1 MNWKRALKEYRN
13 YLVLEK
19 ALSDNSVEAYLRDVK
34 KLSTFCIK
42 NKELTDCT
50 KVSVKSLRDFI
61 VTLHEQKS
69 SSKSQARILSGIK
82 SFFHYLCIGDI
93 IEANPCDKI
102 DRPRI
107 ERKLPDT
114 LSPDEINKIIDS
126 IDLSSTH
133 GERNRTLLETLYSCG
148 LRVSELIDLKC
159 SKLFLD
165 DGFLIVI
172 GKGSKERLVPLNK
185 TLIKY
190 LKNYISLIRSHQNI
204 ASGHEDFVFLNNR
217 GKQLTRMMIFTIVK
231 KLVEKSG
238 INKNVSPHTFRHSF
252 ATHLLQGD
260 ADLRAI
266 QTMLGHESISTT
278 EIYMHIDRD
287 FIREEII
294 QHHPRK

>member
-19 ALSDNSVEAYLRDVK
+19 ALSNNSVEAYLRDVK
-34 KLSTFCIK
+34 KLSSFCTE
-42 NKELTDCT
+42 NKEITDCT
-50 KVSVKSLRDFI
+50 KVSITILREFI
-61 VTLHEQKS
+61 IHLHECKS

-82 SFFHYLCIGDI
+82 SFYHYLCIENVID
-93 IEANPCDKI
+93 ANPCDKI

-114 LSPDEINKIIDS
+114 LSPDEINDIINS
-126 IDLSSTH
+126 VDLSNPH
-133 GERNRTLLETLYSCG
+133 GERNRTILETLYSCG
-148 LRVSELIDLKC
+148 LRVSELINLKC
-159 SKLFLD
+159 SKLFLE

-172 GKGSKERLVPLNK
+172 GKGNKERAVPLNK
-185 TLIKY
+185 ILIKY
-190 LKNYISLIRSHQNI
+190 LKNYIRLIRSHQDI
-204 ASGHEDFVFLNNR
+204 ATGHEDYVFLNNR

-231 KLVEKSG
+231 KYTEKSG
-238 INKNVSPHTFRHSF
+238 IKKNISPHTFRHSF
-252 ATHLLQGD
+252 ATHLLQGG

-287 FIREEII
+287 FIRQEII

>member
-19 ALSDNSVEAYLRDVK
+19 ALSNNSVEAYLRDVK
-34 KLSTFCIK
+34 KLSSFCTE
-42 NKELTDCT
+42 NKEIIDCT
-50 KVSVKSLRDFI
+50 KVSITILREFI
-61 VTLHEQKS
+61 IHLHECKS

-82 SFFHYLCIGDI
+82 SFYHYLS
-93 IEANPCDKI
+93 IENVIDANPCDKI

-114 LSPDEINKIIDS
+114 LSPDEINDIINS
-126 IDLSSTH
+126 VDLSNPH
-133 GERNRTLLETLYSCG
+133 GERNRTILETLYSCG
-148 LRVSELIDLKC
+148 LRVSELINLKC
-159 SKLFLD
+159 SKLFLE
-165 DGFLIVI
+165 DGFLIVT
-172 GKGSKERLVPLNK
+172 GKGNKERAVPLNNI
-185 TLIKY
+185 LIKY
-190 LKNYISLIRSHQNI
+190 LKNYIRLIRSHQDI
-204 ASGHEDFVFLNNR
+204 ETGHEDFVFLNNR

-231 KLVEKSG
+231 KHTEKAG
-238 INKNVSPHTFRHSF
+238 IKKNISPHTFRHSF
-252 ATHLLQGD
+252 ASHLLQGG

-287 FIREEII
+287 FVRQEII

>member
-19 ALSDNSVEAYLRDVK
+19 ALSNNSVEAYLRDVK
-34 KLSTFCIK
+34 KLSSFCTE
-42 NKELTDCT
+42 NKEIIDCT
-50 KVSVKSLRDFI
+50 KVSITILREFI
-61 VTLHEQKS
+61 IHLHECNS
-69 SSKSQARILSGIK
+69 SNKSQARILSGIK
-82 SFFHYLCIGDI
+82 SFYHYLS
-93 IEANPCDKI
+93 IENVIDANPCDKI

-114 LSPDEINKIIDS
+114 LSPDEINDIINS
-126 IDLSSTH
+126 VDLSNPH
-133 GERNRTLLETLYSCG
+133 GERNKTILETLYSCG
-148 LRVSELIDLKC
+148 LRVSELINLKC
-159 SKLFLD
+159 SKLFLE
-165 DGFLIVI
+165 DGFLIVT
-172 GKGSKERLVPLNK
+172 GKGNKERAVPLNK

-190 LKNYISLIRSHQNI
+190 LKNYIRLIRSHQDI
-204 ASGHEDFVFLNNR
+204 ETGHEDFVFLNNR

-231 KLVEKSG
+231 KHTEKAG
-238 INKNVSPHTFRHSF
+238 IKKNISPHTFRHSF
-252 ATHLLQGD
+252 ASHLLQGG

-287 FIREEII
+287 FVRQEII

>member
-19 ALSDNSVEAYLRDVK
+19 ALSNNSVEAYLRDVK
-34 KLSTFCIK
+34 KLSSFCTE
-42 NKELTDCT
+42 NKEITDST
-50 KVSVKSLRDFI
+50 KVSITILREFI
-61 VTLHEQKS
+61 IHLHECKS

-82 SFFHYLCIGDI
+82 SFYHYLS
-93 IEANPCDKI
+93 IENVIDTNPCDKI

-114 LSPDEINKIIDS
+114 LSPDEINDIINS
-126 IDLSSTH
+126 VDLSNPH
-133 GERNRTLLETLYSCG
+133 GERNRTILETLYSCG
-148 LRVSELIDLKC
+148 LRVSELINLKC
-159 SKLFLD
+159 SKLFLE
-165 DGFLIVI
+165 DGFLIVN
-172 GKGSKERLVPLNK
+172 GKGNKERAVPLNK
-185 TLIKY
+185 ILIKY
-190 LKNYISLIRSHQNI
+190 LKNYIRLIRSHQDI
-204 ASGHEDFVFLNNR
+204 ETGHEDFVFLNNR

-231 KLVEKSG
+231 KHTEKAG
-238 INKNVSPHTFRHSF
+238 IKKNISPHTFRHSF
-252 ATHLLQGD
+252 ASHLLQGG

-287 FIREEII
+287 FVRQEII

>member
-19 ALSDNSVEAYLRDVK
+19 ALSNNSVEAYLRDVK
-34 KLSTFCIK
+34 KLSSFCTEQ
-42 NKELTDCT
+42 KEITDST
-50 KVSVKSLRDFI
+50 KVSITILREFI
-61 VTLHEQKS
+61 IYLHECKS

-82 SFFHYLCIGDI
+82 SFYHYLS
-93 IEANPCDKI
+93 IENVIDANPCDKI

-114 LSPDEINKIIDS
+114 LSPDEINDIINS
-126 IDLSSTH
+126 VDLSNPH
-133 GERNRTLLETLYSCG
+133 GERNRTILETLYSCG
-148 LRVSELIDLKC
+148 LRVSELINLKC
-159 SKLFLD
+159 SKLFLE
-165 DGFLIVI
+165 DGFLIVT
-172 GKGSKERLVPLNK
+172 GKGNKERAVPLNK

-190 LKNYISLIRSHQNI
+190 LKNYMRLIRSHQDI
-204 ASGHEDFVFLNNR
+204 ETGHEDFVFLNNR

-231 KLVEKSG
+231 KHTEKAG
-238 INKNVSPHTFRHSF
+238 IKKNISPHTFRHSF
-252 ATHLLQGD
+252 ASHLLQGG

-278 EIYMHIDRD
+278 EIYMHIDKD
-287 FIREEII
+287 FVRQEII

>member
-19 ALSDNSVEAYLRDVK
+19 ALSNNSVEAYLRDVK
-34 KLSTFCIK
+34 KLSSFCTE
-42 NKELTDCT
+42 NKEITDCT
-50 KVSVKSLRDFI
+50 KVSITILREFI
-61 VTLHEQKS
+61 IHLHECKS

-82 SFFHYLCIGDI
+82 SFYHYLCIENVID
-93 IEANPCDKI
+93 ANPCDKI

-114 LSPDEINKIIDS
+114 LSPDEINDIINS
-126 IDLSSTH
+126 VDLSSPH
-133 GERNRTLLETLYSCG
+133 GERNRTILETLYSCG
-148 LRVSELIDLKC
+148 LRVSELINLKC
-159 SKLFLD
+159 SKLFLED
-165 DGFLIVI
+165 AFLIVV
-172 GKGSKERLVPLNK
+172 GKGNKERAVPLNK
-185 TLIKY
+185 ILIKY
-190 LKNYISLIRSHQNI
+190 LKNYLRLIRSHQDI
-204 ASGHEDFVFLNNR
+204 ATGHEDYVFLNNR

-231 KLVEKSG
+231 KYTEKSG
-238 INKNVSPHTFRHSF
+238 IKKNISPHTFRHSF
-252 ATHLLQGD
+252 ATHLLQGG

-287 FIREEII
+287 FIRQEII

>member
-19 ALSDNSVEAYLRDVK
+19 ALSNNSVEAYLRDVK
-34 KLSTFCIK
+34 KLSSFCTE
-42 NKELTDCT
+42 NKEITDST
-50 KVSVKSLRDFI
+50 KVSITILREFI
-61 VTLHEQKS
+61 IHLHECKS

-82 SFFHYLCIGDI
+82 SFYHYLS
-93 IEANPCDKI
+93 IENVIDVNPCDKI

-114 LSPDEINKIIDS
+114 ISPDEINDIINS
-126 IDLSSTH
+126 VDLSNPH
-133 GERNRTLLETLYSCG
+133 GERNRTILETLYSCG
-148 LRVSELIDLKC
+148 LRVSELINLKC
-159 SKLFLD
+159 SKLFLE
-165 DGFLIVI
+165 DGFLIVT
-172 GKGSKERLVPLNK
+172 GKGNKERAVPLNK
-185 TLIKY
+185 ILIKY
-190 LKNYISLIRSHQNI
+190 LKNYIRLIRSHQDI
-204 ASGHEDFVFLNNR
+204 ETGHEDFVFLNNR

-231 KLVEKSG
+231 KHTEKAG
-238 INKNVSPHTFRHSF
+238 IKKNISPHTFRHSF
-252 ATHLLQGD
+252 ASHLLQGG

-287 FIREEII
+287 FVRQEII

>member
-19 ALSDNSVEAYLRDVK
+19 ALSNNSVEAYLRDVK
-34 KLSTFCIK
+34 KLSSFCTE

-50 KVSVKSLRDFI
+50 KVSITILREFI
-61 VTLHEQKS
+61 IQLHECKS

-82 SFFHYLCIGDI
+82 SFYHYLSIENI
-93 IEANPCDKI
+93 IDANPCDKI

-114 LSPDEINKIIDS
+114 LSPDEINNIIIS
-126 IDLSSTH
+126 VDLSNPH
-133 GERNRTLLETLYSCG
+133 GERNRTILETLYSCG
-148 LRVSELIDLKC
+148 LRVSELINLKC
-159 SKLFLD
+159 SKLFLE
-165 DGFLIVI
+165 DGFLIVT
-172 GKGSKERLVPLNK
+172 GKGNKERAVPLNK
-185 TLIKY
+185 ILIKY
-190 LKNYISLIRSHQNI
+190 LKNYIRLIRSHQDI
-204 ASGHEDFVFLNNR
+204 ATGHEDFVFLNNR

-231 KLVEKSG
+231 KHTEKAG
-238 INKNVSPHTFRHSF
+238 IKKNISPHTFRHSF
-252 ATHLLQGD
+252 ASHLLQGG

-287 FIREEII
+287 FVRQEII

>member
-19 ALSDNSVEAYLRDVK
+19 ALSNNSVEAYLRDVK
-34 KLSTFCIK
+34 KLSSFCTEQ
-42 NKELTDCT
+42 KEITDST
-50 KVSVKSLRDFI
+50 KVSITILREFI
-61 VTLHEQKS
+61 IHLHECKS

-82 SFFHYLCIGDI
+82 SFYHYLS
-93 IEANPCDKI
+93 IENVIDANPCDKI

-114 LSPDEINKIIDS
+114 LSPDEINDIINS
-126 IDLSSTH
+126 VDLSNPH
-133 GERNRTLLETLYSCG
+133 GERNRTILETLYSCG
-148 LRVSELIDLKC
+148 LRVSELINLKC
-159 SKLFLD
+159 SKLFLE
-165 DGFLIVI
+165 DGFLIVT
-172 GKGSKERLVPLNK
+172 GKGNKERAVPLNNI
-185 TLIKY
+185 LIKY
-190 LKNYISLIRSHQNI
+190 LKNYIRLIRSHQDI
-204 ASGHEDFVFLNNR
+204 ETGHEDFVFLNNR

-231 KLVEKSG
+231 KHTEKSG
-238 INKNVSPHTFRHSF
+238 IKKNISPHTFRHSF
-252 ATHLLQGD
+252 ASHLLQGG

-287 FIREEII
+287 FVRQEII

>member
-19 ALSDNSVEAYLRDVK
+19 ALSNNSVEAYLRDVK
-34 KLSTFCIK
+34 KLSSFCTE
-42 NKELTDCT
+42 NKEIIDCT
-50 KVSVKSLRDFI
+50 KVSITILREFI
-61 VTLHEQKS
+61 IHLHDCNS

-82 SFFHYLCIGDI
+82 SFYHYLS
-93 IEANPCDKI
+93 IENVIDANPCDKI

-114 LSPDEINKIIDS
+114 LSPDEINDIINS
-126 IDLSSTH
+126 VDLSNPH
-133 GERNRTLLETLYSCG
+133 GERNRTILETLYSCG
-148 LRVSELIDLKC
+148 LRVSELINLQC
-159 SKLFLD
+159 SKLFLE
-165 DGFLIVI
+165 DGFLIVN
-172 GKGSKERLVPLNK
+172 GKGNKERAVPLNK
-185 TLIKY
+185 ILIKY
-190 LKNYISLIRSHQNI
+190 FKNYIRLIRSHQDI
-204 ASGHEDFVFLNNR
+204 ETGHEDFVFLNNR

-231 KLVEKSG
+231 KHTEKAG
-238 INKNVSPHTFRHSF
+238 IKKNISPHTFRHSF
-252 ATHLLQGD
+252 ASHLLQGG

-287 FIREEII
+287 FVRQEII

>member
-19 ALSDNSVEAYLRDVK
+19 ALSKNSVEAYLRDVK
-34 KLSTFCIK
+34 KLSSFCRK
-42 NKELTDCT
+42 NKEITDST
-50 KVSVKSLRDFI
+50 KVSITILREFI
-61 VTLHEQKS
+61 IHLHECKS

-82 SFFHYLCIGDI
+82 SFYHYLNLENVID
-93 IEANPCDKI
+93 ANPCDKI

-114 LSPDEINKIIDS
+114 LSPDEINDIIS
-126 IDLSSTH
+126 SVDLSNPH
-133 GERNRTLLETLYSCG
+133 GERNRTILETLYSCG
-148 LRVSELIDLKC
+148 LRVSELINLKC
-159 SKLFLD
+159 SKLFLED
-165 DGFLIVI
+165 DFLIVT
-172 GKGSKERLVPLNK
+172 GKGNKERAVPLNK
-185 TLIKY
+185 ILIKY
-190 LKNYISLIRSHQNI
+190 LKNYMHLIRSHQDI
-204 ASGHEDFVFLNNR
+204 ETGHEDFVFLNNR

-231 KLVEKSG
+231 KYTEKAG
-238 INKNVSPHTFRHSF
+238 IKKNISPHTFRHSF
-252 ATHLLQGD
+252 ASHLLQGG

-287 FIREEII
+287 FVRQEII

>member
-19 ALSDNSVEAYLRDVK
+19 ALSNNSVEAYLRDVK
-34 KLSTFCIK
+34 KLSSFCTE
-42 NKELTDCT
+42 NKEITDST
-50 KVSVKSLRDFI
+50 KVSITILREFI
-61 VTLHEQKS
+61 IHLHECKS

-82 SFFHYLCIGDI
+82 SFYHYLS
-93 IEANPCDKI
+93 IENVIDVNPCDKI

-114 LSPDEINKIIDS
+114 LSPDEINDIINS
-126 IDLSSTH
+126 VDLSNPH
-133 GERNRTLLETLYSCG
+133 GERNRTILETLYSCG
-148 LRVSELIDLKC
+148 LRVSELINLKC
-159 SKLFLD
+159 SKLFLE
-165 DGFLIVI
+165 DGFLIVT
-172 GKGSKERLVPLNK
+172 GKGNKERAVPLNK
-185 TLIKY
+185 ILIKY
-190 LKNYISLIRSHQNI
+190 LKNYIRLIRSHQDI
-204 ASGHEDFVFLNNR
+204 ETGHEDFVFLNNR

-231 KLVEKSG
+231 KHTEKAG
-238 INKNVSPHTFRHSF
+238 IKKNISPHTFRHSF
-252 ATHLLQGD
+252 ASHLLQGG

-287 FIREEII
+287 FVRQEII

>member
-19 ALSDNSVEAYLRDVK
+19 ALSNNSVEAYLRDVK
-34 KLSTFCIK
+34 KLSSFCTE
-42 NKELTDCT
+42 NKEITDST
-50 KVSVKSLRDFI
+50 KVSITILREFI
-61 VTLHEQKS
+61 IHLHECKS

-82 SFFHYLCIGDI
+82 SFYHYLS
-93 IEANPCDKI
+93 IENVIDTNPCDKI

-114 LSPDEINKIIDS
+114 LSPDEINDIINS
-126 IDLSSTH
+126 VDLSNPH
-133 GERNRTLLETLYSCG
+133 GERNRTILETLYSCG
-148 LRVSELIDLKC
+148 LRVSELINLQC
-159 SKLFLD
+159 SKLFLE
-165 DGFLIVI
+165 DGFLIVN
-172 GKGSKERLVPLNK
+172 GKGNKERAVPLNK
-185 TLIKY
+185 ILIKY
-190 LKNYISLIRSHQNI
+190 FKNYIRLIRSHQDI
-204 ASGHEDFVFLNNR
+204 ETGHEDFVFLNNR

-231 KLVEKSG
+231 KHTEKAG
-238 INKNVSPHTFRHSF
+238 IKKNISPHTLRHSF
-252 ATHLLQGD
+252 ASHLLQGG

-287 FIREEII
+287 FVRQEII

>member
-19 ALSDNSVEAYLRDVK
+19 ALSNNSVEAYLRDVK
-34 KLSTFCIK
+34 KLSSFCTE
-42 NKELTDCT
+42 NKEIIDST
-50 KVSVKSLRDFI
+50 KVSITILREFI
-61 VTLHEQKS
+61 IHLHECNS

-82 SFFHYLCIGDI
+82 SFYHYLS
-93 IEANPCDKI
+93 IENVIDANPCDKI

-114 LSPDEINKIIDS
+114 LSPDEINDIINS
-126 IDLSSTH
+126 VDLSNPH
-133 GERNRTLLETLYSCG
+133 GERNRTILETLYSCG
-148 LRVSELIDLKC
+148 LRVSELINLKC
-159 SKLFLD
+159 SKLFLE
-165 DGFLIVI
+165 DGFLIVT
-172 GKGSKERLVPLNK
+172 GKGNKERAVPLNK

-190 LKNYISLIRSHQNI
+190 LKNYIRLIRSHQDI
-204 ASGHEDFVFLNNR
+204 ETGHEDFVFLNNR

-231 KLVEKSG
+231 KHTEKAG
-238 INKNVSPHTFRHSF
+238 IKKNISPHTFRHSF
-252 ATHLLQGD
+252 ASHLLQGG

-287 FIREEII
+287 FVRQEII

>member
-19 ALSDNSVEAYLRDVK
+19 ALSNNTVEAYLRDLK
-34 KLSTFCIK
+34 KLSSFCTE
-42 NKELTDCT
+42 NKEIADST
-50 KVSVKSLRDFI
+50 KVSITILREFI
-61 VTLHEQKS
+61 IHLHECKS

-82 SFFHYLCIGDI
+82 SFYHYLS
-93 IEANPCDKI
+93 IENVIDANPCDKI

-114 LSPDEINKIIDS
+114 LSPDEINDIINS
-126 IDLSSTH
+126 VDLSNPH
-133 GERNRTLLETLYSCG
+133 GERNRTILETLYSCG
-148 LRVSELIDLKC
+148 LRVSELINLKC
-159 SKLFLD
+159 SKLFLE
-165 DGFLIVI
+165 DGFLIVT
-172 GKGSKERLVPLNK
+172 GKGNKERAVPLNK
-185 TLIKY
+185 ILIKY
-190 LKNYISLIRSHQNI
+190 LKNYIRLIRSHQDI
-204 ASGHEDFVFLNNR
+204 ETGHEDFVFLNNR

-231 KLVEKSG
+231 KHTEKAG
-238 INKNVSPHTFRHSF
+238 IKKNISPHTFRHSF
-252 ATHLLQGD
+252 ASHLLQGG

-287 FIREEII
+287 FVRQEII

>member
-19 ALSDNSVEAYLRDVK
+19 ALSNNSVEAYLRDVK
-34 KLSTFCIK
+34 KLSSFCTE
-42 NKELTDCT
+42 NKEIIDCT
-50 KVSVKSLRDFI
+50 KVSITILREFI
-61 VTLHEQKS
+61 IHLHECKS

-82 SFFHYLCIGDI
+82 SFYHYLS
-93 IEANPCDKI
+93 IENVINANPCDKI

-114 LSPDEINKIIDS
+114 LSPDEINDIINS
-126 IDLSSTH
+126 VDLSNPH
-133 GERNRTLLETLYSCG
+133 GERNRTILETLYSCG
-148 LRVSELIDLKC
+148 LRVSELINLKC
-159 SKLFLD
+159 SKLFLE
-165 DGFLIVI
+165 DGFLIVT
-172 GKGSKERLVPLNK
+172 GKGNKERAVPLNNI
-185 TLIKY
+185 LIKY
-190 LKNYISLIRSHQNI
+190 LKNYIRLIRSHQNI
-204 ASGHEDFVFLNNR
+204 ETGHEDFVFLNNR

-231 KLVEKSG
+231 KHTEKSG
-238 INKNVSPHTFRHSF
+238 IKKNISPHTFRHSF
-252 ATHLLQGD
+252 ATHLLQGG

-287 FIREEII
+287 FVRQEII

>member
-19 ALSDNSVEAYLRDVK
+19 ALSNNSVEAYLRDVK
-34 KLSTFCIK
+34 KLSSFCTE
-42 NKELTDCT
+42 NKEIIDCT
-50 KVSVKSLRDFI
+50 KVSITILREFI
-61 VTLHEQKS
+61 IHLHECNS
-69 SSKSQARILSGIK
+69 SNKSQARILSGIK
-82 SFFHYLCIGDI
+82 SFYHYLS
-93 IEANPCDKI
+93 IENVIDANPCDKI

-114 LSPDEINKIIDS
+114 LSPDEINDIINS
-126 IDLSSTH
+126 VDLSNPH
-133 GERNRTLLETLYSCG
+133 GERNRTILETLYSCG
-148 LRVSELIDLKC
+148 LRVSELINLKC
-159 SKLFLD
+159 SKLFLE
-165 DGFLIVI
+165 DGFLIVT
-172 GKGSKERLVPLNK
+172 GKGNKERAVPLNK

-190 LKNYISLIRSHQNI
+190 LKNYIRLIRSHQDI
-204 ASGHEDFVFLNNR
+204 ETGHEDFVFLNNR

-231 KLVEKSG
+231 KHTEKAG
-238 INKNVSPHTFRHSF
+238 IKKNISPHTFRHSF
-252 ATHLLQGD
+252 ASHLLQGG

-287 FIREEII
+287 FVRQEII

>member
-19 ALSDNSVEAYLRDVK
+19 ALSNNSVEAYLRDVK
-34 KLSTFCIK
+34 KLSSFCSE
-42 NKELTDCT
+42 NKEIIDCT
-50 KVSVKSLRDFI
+50 KVSITILREFI
-61 VTLHEQKS
+61 IHLHECNS
-69 SSKSQARILSGIK
+69 SNKSQARILSGIK
-82 SFFHYLCIGDI
+82 SFYHYLS
-93 IEANPCDKI
+93 IENVIDANPCDKI

-114 LSPDEINKIIDS
+114 LSPDEINDIINS
-126 IDLSSTH
+126 VDLSNPH
-133 GERNRTLLETLYSCG
+133 GERNKTILETLYSCG
-148 LRVSELIDLKC
+148 LRVSELINLKC
-159 SKLFLD
+159 SKLFLE
-165 DGFLIVI
+165 DGFLIVT
-172 GKGSKERLVPLNK
+172 GKGNKERAVPLNK

-190 LKNYISLIRSHQNI
+190 LKNYIRLIRSHQDI
-204 ASGHEDFVFLNNR
+204 ETGHEDFVFLNNR

-231 KLVEKSG
+231 KHTEKAG
-238 INKNVSPHTFRHSF
+238 IKKNISPHTFRHSF
-252 ATHLLQGD
+252 ASHLLQGG

-287 FIREEII
+287 FVRQEII

>member
-19 ALSDNSVEAYLRDVK
+19 ALSNNSVEAYLRDVK
-34 KLSTFCIK
+34 KLSSFCTE
-42 NKELTDCT
+42 NKEIIDCT
-50 KVSVKSLRDFI
+50 KVSITILREFI
-61 VTLHEQKS
+61 IHLHECKS

-82 SFFHYLCIGDI
+82 SFYHYLS
-93 IEANPCDKI
+93 IENVIDANPCDKI

-114 LSPDEINKIIDS
+114 LSPDEINDIINS
-126 IDLSSTH
+126 VDLSNPH
-133 GERNRTLLETLYSCG
+133 GERNRTILETLYSCG
-148 LRVSELIDLKC
+148 LRVSELINLKC
-159 SKLFLD
+159 SKLFLE
-165 DGFLIVI
+165 DGFLIVT
-172 GKGSKERLVPLNK
+172 GKGNKERAVPLNNI
-185 TLIKY
+185 LIKY
-190 LKNYISLIRSHQNI
+190 LKNYMSLIRSHQDI
-204 ASGHEDFVFLNNR
+204 ETGHEDFVFLNNR

-231 KLVEKSG
+231 KHTEKAG
-238 INKNVSPHTFRHSF
+238 IKKNISPHTFRHSF
-252 ATHLLQGD
+252 ASHLLQGG

-287 FIREEII
+287 FVRQEII

>member
-19 ALSDNSVEAYLRDVK
+19 ALSNNSVEAYLRDVK
-34 KLSTFCIK
+34 KLSSFCTE
-42 NKELTDCT
+42 NKEITDST
-50 KVSVKSLRDFI
+50 KVSITILREFI
-61 VTLHEQKS
+61 IHLHECKS

-82 SFFHYLCIGDI
+82 SFYHYLS
-93 IEANPCDKI
+93 IENVIDVNPCDKI

-114 LSPDEINKIIDS
+114 LSPDEINDIINAV
-126 IDLSSTH
+126 DLSNPH
-133 GERNRTLLETLYSCG
+133 GERNRTILETLYSCG
-148 LRVSELIDLKC
+148 LRVSELINLKC
-159 SKLFLD
+159 SKLFLE
-165 DGFLIVI
+165 DGFLIVT
-172 GKGSKERLVPLNK
+172 GKGNKERAVPLNK
-185 TLIKY
+185 ILIKY
-190 LKNYISLIRSHQNI
+190 LKNYMRLIRSHQDI
-204 ASGHEDFVFLNNR
+204 ETGHEDFVFLNNR

-231 KLVEKSG
+231 KHTEKAG
-238 INKNVSPHTFRHSF
+238 IKKNISPHTFRHSF
-252 ATHLLQGD
+252 ASHLLQGG

-287 FIREEII
+287 FVRQEII

>member
-19 ALSDNSVEAYLRDVK
+19 ALSNNTVEAYLRDLK
-34 KLSTFCIK
+34 KLSSFCTE
-42 NKELTDCT
+42 NKEIADST
-50 KVSVKSLRDFI
+50 KVSITILREFI
-61 VTLHEQKS
+61 IHLNECKS

-82 SFFHYLCIGDI
+82 SFYHYLS
-93 IEANPCDKI
+93 IENVIDANPCDKI

-114 LSPDEINKIIDS
+114 LNPDEINYIINS
-126 IDLSSTH
+126 VDLSNPH
-133 GERNRTLLETLYSCG
+133 GERNRTILETLYSCG
-148 LRVSELIDLKC
+148 LRVSELINLKC
-159 SKLFLD
+159 SKLFLE
-165 DGFLIVI
+165 DGFLIVT
-172 GKGSKERLVPLNK
+172 GKGNKERAVPLNK
-185 TLIKY
+185 ILIKY
-190 LKNYISLIRSHQNI
+190 LKNYMSLIRSHQDI
-204 ASGHEDFVFLNNR
+204 ETGHEDFVFLNNR

-231 KLVEKSG
+231 KHTEKAG
-238 INKNVSPHTFRHSF
+238 IKKNISPHTFRHSF
-252 ATHLLQGD
+252 ASHLLQGG

-287 FIREEII
+287 FVRQEII